1 MKYFL
6 VIIAVFILALV
17 MPTSAF
23 AQTTLLPNPAST
35 DTAEQTL
42 AGKIQSGQIH
52 LSDIPAFI
60 VYFINFGIVI
70 AGSLSL
76 LFLVIGGYR
85 YIIGGIMQSEREEGK
100 NTVIYAIIGLVVS
113 LLAWAIVNIVQLLVT

>member
-6 VIIAVFILALV
+6 SIIAVFVVALATPV
-17 MPTSAF
+17 PAF
-23 AQTTLLPNPAST
+23 AQTTLLPGSGPL
-35 DTAEQTL
+35 AE
-42 AGKIQSGQIH
+42 KIQSGQIH
-52 LSDIPAFI
+52 LSDLPAFI

-113 LLAWAIVNIVQLLVT
+113 LLAWAILNIVQLLVT